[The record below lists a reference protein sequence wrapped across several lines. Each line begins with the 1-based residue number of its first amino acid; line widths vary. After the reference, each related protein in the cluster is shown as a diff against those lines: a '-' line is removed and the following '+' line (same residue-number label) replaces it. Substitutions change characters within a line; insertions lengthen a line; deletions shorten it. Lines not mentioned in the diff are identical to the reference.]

1 MMDLSTMGL
10 GLIDYAIFAVALV
23 AVLIIGIV
31 SGGKIK
37 DLKDYALSKEKSF
50 STPVLAMTLIVT
62 MIGSSASIGA
72 ITGIYNDGII

>member
-1 MMDLSTMGL
+1 MTDLSATGL

-37 DLKDYALSKEKSF
+37 DLKDYASF
-50 STPVLAMTLIVT
+50 
-62 MIGSSASIGA
+62 
-72 ITGIYNDGII
+72 